1 MFILRDS
8 WRGSLFSTV
17 SSRSL
22 NYPVHR
28 NGDMGGGVSP
38 DSLLSALSGDVLA
51 GHTHSHS
58 HILTH
63 MLTLTHT
70 LTHTHSHTHITAK
83 AMLTEMNWE

>member
-22 NYPVHR
+22 NHPVHR
-28 NGDMGGGVSP
+28 NGEMGGGVSP
-38 DSLLSALSGDVLA
+38 DSLLSTLSGDVLT
-51 GHTHSHS
+51 GHTHSHT
-58 HILTH
+58 LTH

-70 LTHTHSHTHITAK
+70 LTHSHTHITAK
-83 AMLTEMNWE
+83 AMLTELNWE